1 LIKNFEIHKSNY
13 VFLSAKSI
21 IILMSLYASICGPF
35 AVVVSY
41 LAEFHGKKHR
51 PYIMLF
57 VGLCVSIGSM
67 ILPLLAYAL
76 MPVPIFFKVATLE
89 CR

>member
-1 LIKNFEIHKSNY
+1 
-13 VFLSAKSI
+13 
-21 IILMSLYASICGPF
+21 MSLYASICGPF

-76 MPVPIFFKVATLE
+76 MPVPIFFKVATLK

>member
-1 LIKNFEIHKSNY
+1 
-13 VFLSAKSI
+13 
-21 IILMSLYASICGPF
+21 M
-35 AVVVSY
+35 VVSY

-57 VGLCVSIGSM
+57 VGLAVSMGSM
-67 ILPLLAYAL
+67 LLPFLAYIL
-76 MPVPIFFKVATLE
+76 MPVSIYFKVGSLE

>member
-1 LIKNFEIHKSNY
+1 
-13 VFLSAKSI
+13 
-21 IILMSLYASICGPF
+21 MSFSLSICGPF

-57 VGLCVSIGSM
+57 VGLCVSAGSM
-67 ILPLLAYAL
+67 IMPLLAYVL
-76 MPVPIFFKVATLE
+76 LPVNIFFKVGTLD

>member
-1 LIKNFEIHKSNY
+1 
-13 VFLSAKSI
+13 
-21 IILMSLYASICGPF
+21 
-35 AVVVSY
+35 VVSY

-67 ILPLLAYAL
+67 ILPLLSYL
-76 MPVPIFFKVATLE
+76 LLPVPILFTVSSMK
-89 CR
+89 CG